1 MDDSALTQTKTLS
14 FVAPSRRSRRGSG
27 ECDSQTFNTQIT
39 MGDGEVHAS
48 ADCMGTEGSSNGGAA
63 DGAADGATAG
73 ASGTGMVLAAA
84 GTAALVALVVGTAV
98 GAKLAGRRAA
108 NNAHPNRRP
117 SAQIDLEGNN
127 QQPGIDL

>member
-1 MDDSALTQTKTLS
+1 MDDPALTQTKTLS
-14 FVAPSRRSRRGSG
+14 FVAPPSRRSRRGSG
-27 ECDSQTFNTQIT
+27 NACDSQTFNTQIT

-98 GAKLAGRRAA
+98 GAKLAGR
-108 NNAHPNRRP
+108 
-117 SAQIDLEGNN
+117 
-127 QQPGIDL
+127 